1 MNLYHCM
8 IELTSGTKALAFAA
22 AAEIW
27 YGGLQKRGLIS
38 SWRLMRRKL
47 GLGAEGQADFLLE
60 IEVADMAML
69 ENAFRAVGQSDDELA
84 RHYDQMHAMI
94 ATSSVGLYR
103 EFPDPERRER
113 IALI

>member
-8 IELTSGTKALAFAA
+8 IELNSGSKALAFAA
-22 AAEIW
+22 ATDSWFGA
-27 YGGLQKRGLIS
+27 LQERGLIR

-60 IEVADMAML
+60 IEVEDMAML
-69 ENAFRAVGQSDDELA
+69 EDAFRAVGHGDDALA
-84 RHYDQMHAMI
+84 HKYDLMHGMI